1 MPTSPVANG
10 IRTKNQRAAKD
21 GVEGLNKEHVHARI
35 EEVGIIPAVRLH
47 SADQARYA
55 AEALNRAGIPIAE
68 ITMTVPD
75 ALKVISELARSLPE
89 MIVGAGTVLDVETA
103 QRCVDAGAK
112 FLTSTGFVAEVV
124 EFARKKSVLVIPGA
138 LTPSEVIQAWKAGA
152 DFVKIFPCGP
162 LGGENYV
169 RALKA
174 PFPQVPMVAAG
185 GVNQQTAL
193 GYILAGASALGVGGE
208 LIPREALQ
216 QRQEERVHEL
226 ARRFLARVKE
236 GRNRL
241 TAAQWVPLT

>member
-1 MPTSPVANG
+1 M
-10 IRTKNQRAAKD
+10 
-21 GVEGLNKEHVHARI
+21 NKEHVHARI
-35 EEVGIIPAVRLH
+35 EAVGIIPAVRVH
-47 SADQARYA
+47 SADHARYA
-55 AEALNRAGIPIAE
+55 AEALHRAGIPIAE

-75 ALKVISELARSLPE
+75 ALKVISDLAGSLPE
-89 MIVGAGTVLDVETA
+89 MIVGAGTVLDAETA

-124 EFARKKSVLVIPGA
+124 EFARRKNVLVIPGA
-138 LTPSEVIQAWKAGA
+138 LTPSEVIQAWKAGS
-152 DFVKIFPCGP
+152 DFIKIFPCGP
-162 LGGENYV
+162 LGGEDYI

-174 PFPQVPMVAAG
+174 PFAQVPLVAAG

-226 ARRFLARVKE
+226 ARRFLAKVKE